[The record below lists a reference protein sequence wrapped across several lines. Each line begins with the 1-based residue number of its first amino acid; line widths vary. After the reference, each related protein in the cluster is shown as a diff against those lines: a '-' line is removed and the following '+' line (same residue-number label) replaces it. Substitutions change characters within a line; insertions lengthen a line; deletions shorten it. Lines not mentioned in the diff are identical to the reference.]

1 MPETGEWI
9 GVLVTNWP
17 ELAVIASLVFG
28 VYMIVRFL
36 AGTFESFSRAL
47 GPVGRFLRAQRAI
60 NKAES
65 DDMRKR
71 IAYLDE
77 RVTRLLYR
85 DQCYFAYVLAD
96 TEWHRRHELKAAALG
111 WVFEPHVSFL
121 EFRDRWMRERGLD
134 KELDIWK

>member
-1 MPETGEWI
+1 MEAEIVRLLTEQ
-9 GVLVTNWP
+9 WP
-17 ELAVIASLVFG
+17 GWFLLIIAALFG
-28 VYMIVRFL
+28 VYLVVRFL
-36 AGTFESFSRAL
+36 SLTFESVGRAL
-47 GPVGRFLRAQRAI
+47 GPVGKFFRRRRAI
-60 NKAES
+60 THAEA

-77 RVTRLLYR
+77 RVTTMLYR

-111 WVFEPHVSFL
+111 WVFEPHISFL
-121 EFRDRWMRERGLD
+121 EFRDKWMRERGLD